1 MEAFVPSWAGRA
13 GARVD
18 QAWEDTPA
26 SASSW
31 LPLCCTLSVPLS
43 PMEKQEPFG
52 QGFWAP

>member
-1 MEAFVPSWAGRA
+1 MEAFVPSWQEELEPG
-13 GARVD
+13 VD

-26 SASSW
+26 SSW
-31 LPLCCTLSVPLS
+31 LPPCCALSVPLS